1 MGLHRYV
8 ILEQTTLEYLNSYKM
23 YASLNWIKKYIKT
36 NLEPSSE
43 ELRELLTLHSFE
55 IDGVESEQEKY
66 KNIVVGQIFE
76 LHKHEN
82 ADSLTVCKVDIGSE
96 VVQIV
101 CGGSNLEQ
109 DMLVAVALP
118 GSKVKWHGE
127 GDYITLQKT
136 KIRGESSFGMICAA
150 EEIGLGLSKDK
161 EIMDLNYTKAKPGT
175 NIAELFEKKDIIFDI
190 DNKSIT
196 NRPDLWGHYGLARE
210 IAAITNSKFI
220 PFEKSK
226 KVKIPSTG
234 EQAIIHL
241 ENPEIIKRF
250 QTLIIENLE
259 VKPSPKLIQEKLEKC
274 GFKPVNNIVDATTIV
289 QLDLG
294 MPMHAY
300 DFEDISENGLAELTI
315 KYANPENDKQVELL
329 DGKKIDLQA
338 NDPVICKKDTPLCL
352 LGTMGMMFSSVNQNT
367 KKIMVEAAAFN
378 QEILRKSQKNH
389 NIRTDSYQR
398 HEKAVDPEQTTMAIH
413 LFVETLLQS
422 CPELKVSGEIQDA
435 YPHPYTIEPITLPLH
450 KLNTYL
456 SLTLTTEQSKEI
468 LEKLGFFVEI
478 QEDNIVAT
486 PPSFRSTGDISIP
499 EDLIEEI
506 GRIYGYYNIP
516 SIMPKPSENLN
527 FENKSRKF
535 EHKLRDFLSN
545 IGYFEALNYCFYG
558 ENTITALN
566 LNINSHIKIANAL
579 SKEAYAMRTSL
590 LPNLLNTLK
599 TNKDF
604 SDNNQFFEIGRTYTE
619 VGQFF
624 PAEELKIAI
633 IKQSKEE
640 NFFEIKGVVESIF
653 DKHGFKSIKYIEGSQ
668 SNEYQHP
675 YKILDILSHDGKLIG
690 QIFGVS
696 PVSLQKLDLPTNK
709 FVTFAT
715 INLGMLEHLPQSIKK
730 PKLVSKYPATTFDV
744 SVVINSEITYSEIL
758 KQINKSS
765 NLIQSVELFDLYTGS
780 NIDANSKALAFKITL
795 QSLDRTLEDTD
806 LHEAQNKIFE
816 NLESIGG
823 TIRGK

>member
-1 MGLHRYV
+1 
-8 ILEQTTLEYLNSYKM
+8 M

-36 NLEPSSE
+36 NLEPSSQ
-43 ELRELLTLHSFE
+43 ELRNLLTLHSFE

-66 KNIVVGQIFE
+66 ENIVVGQIFE

-82 ADSLTVCKVDIGSE
+82 ADSLTVCKVDVGSE

-101 CGGSNLEQ
+101 CGGSNLEK

-150 EEIGLGLSKDK
+150 EEIGLGISNDK
-161 EIMDLNYTKAKPGT
+161 EIMDLNYTQAKPGT
-175 NIAELFEKKDIIFDI
+175 NIATLFDKKDIIFDI

-210 IAAITNSKFI
+210 IAAITNTKFI
-220 PFEKSK
+220 QFEKSK
-226 KVKIPSTG
+226 KVKIPESG
-234 EQAIIHL
+234 EQAVIHL

-250 QTLIIENLE
+250 QSLIIENVE
-259 VKPSPKLIQEKLEKC
+259 VKASPKLIQEKLEKC

-294 MPMHAY
+294 IPMHAY
-300 DFEDISENGLAELTI
+300 DFEDISEKGLAELSI
-315 KYANPENDKQVELL
+315 KYANPETNKQIELL

-338 NDPVICKKDTPLCL
+338 NDPIICKNDTPLCL
-352 LGTMGMMFSSVNQNT
+352 LGTMGMMFSSVNENS

-398 HEKAVDPEQTTMAIH
+398 HEKAVDPEMTTNAIY

-422 CPELKVSGEIQDA
+422 CPELKVSGSIQDA
-435 YPHPYTIEPITLPLH
+435 YPNPYPIQPITLPLS

-456 SLTLTTEQSKEI
+456 SLNLTAEQAKEI
-468 LEKLGFFVEI
+468 LEKLEFIVQI
-478 QEDNIVAT
+478 DNESIIAT
-486 PPSFRSTGDISIP
+486 PPSFRATGDISIP

-516 SIMPKPSENLN
+516 SIMPEPSHQLN
-527 FENKSRKF
+527 FENKTRKF
-535 EHKLRDFLSN
+535 EHQLRGYLSN
-545 IGYFEALNYCFYG
+545 IGYYEALNYCFYG
-558 ENTITALN
+558 EATIQALN
-566 LNINSHIKIANAL
+566 LNPNSHIKISNAL
-579 SKEAYAMRTSL
+579 SKEAFAMRTSL
-590 LPNLLNTLK
+590 LPNLLNTLN
-599 TNKDF
+599 TNKNN
-604 SDNNQFFEIGRTYTE
+604 SDNNHFFEIGRTYTE

-624 PAEELKIAI
+624 PAEELKLALIS
-633 IKQSKEE
+633 QSNAE
-640 NFFEIKGVVESIF
+640 NFFEIKGTIESLF
-653 DKHGFKSIKYIEGSQ
+653 EKYGYKSIKYVEGSQ
-668 SNEYQHP
+668 KYDYQHP

-696 PVSLQKLDLPTNK
+696 PVVLQKLDLPTNK

-715 INLGMLEHLPQSIKK
+715 VNLGMLEHLPQSIKK
-730 PKLVSKYPATTFDV
+730 PKPVSKYPATTFDI
-744 SVVINSEITYSEIL
+744 SVVINQELTYSEVL
-758 KQINKSS
+758 KQIKKSS
-765 NLIQSVELFDLYTGS
+765 NLIQSIELFDLYTGK
-780 NIDANSKALAFKITL
+780 NIDANCKALAFKITL

-823 TIRGK
+823 KIRGK